1 MKPYITAIE
10 RAFELAKSGKFLYVS
25 EIRER
30 LRFEGY
36 YTETISGPLL
46 VSQLKDAIV
55 SALKEQR
62 KPLPQGKPEG
72 STHTVFEE
80 APV

>member
-10 RAFELAKSGKFLYVS
+10 RAFELARSGRFLYLT

-36 YTETISGPLL
+36 FTDTISGPHLCC
-46 VSQLKDAIV
+46 QLKAEIDG
-55 SALKEQR
+55 ALKEQQ
-62 KPLPQGKPEG
+62 KPLPQHQKARELPP
-72 STHTVFEE
+72 SLLSDS
-80 APV
+80 